1 MAMDFFE
8 HQEQAKR
15 RTGVLVVMF
24 VVAVVFTVLG
34 TFAALAATI
43 GGGKF
48 ANPQLFLGVSAAVL
62 AIIGIGTAIKF
73 AQMAGGGRAVA
84 AAMGGTQIDP
94 ATRDPDERRA
104 LNVVEEM
111 AIASGVPV
119 PPVYLIDDDSINA
132 FAAGNGPRD
141 SVVGLTRGCV
151 QQLTRD
157 ELQGVVAHEFSHI
170 FHQDTRLNMRLVA
183 WLGGLMA
190 MSLVGQV
197 ILRSLRF
204 SSGRGKN
211 NPVAVI
217 MLVALVLFVLGI
229 VGYFF
234 GRLIQ
239 SAVSRQREYLADAS
253 AVQYTRNPDGIAG
266 ALEKISTVGSRLR
279 APSAPEFSH
288 FFFAAGIGSLFATHP
303 PLEERIRRIRGLA
316 GAMPPA
322 APRAA
327 AGTAPGRASST
338 TPAGAAAFAGAEAAT
353 RAVSDATPTDIP
365 ATAVRASRDAIGTV
379 SSAQLARASRLL
391 GDIPPA
397 FIDAA
402 REPFSARAVVCA
414 LLLDRDAA
422 MMSRQLTLLAGD
434 PDLRDAVADL
444 HAVHPQPR
452 AEHRLPLVEI
462 AASSLALLS
471 PAQLAAFRT
480 ALTEL
485 IAADGQVD
493 RVEWTVRVVLRRA
506 IEGRGAAP
514 AARARAATTDDAA
527 LVVSV
532 LAWSGASDAAAAR
545 RAWSAARTAAPLLP
559 AEPAAPA
566 RCTLDALDDAL
577 GALDAA
583 PPRLKRVLVDACVA
597 SVAADG
603 RTTVE
608 EAELLRAVC
617 DSIGVPMPPIAAS

>member
-15 RTGVLVVMF
+15 RTGVLVVLF
-24 VVAVVFTVLG
+24 VVAVAGTVLG
-34 TFAALAATI
+34 TFAALAATV

-48 ANPQLFLGVSAAVL
+48 ANPQLFAGVTLAVL
-62 AIIGIGTAIKF
+62 AIVGIGTAIKF
-73 AQMAGGGRAVA
+73 AQMA
-84 AAMGGTQIDP
+84 GGTQIDP

-253 AVQYTRNPDGIAG
+253 AVQYTRNPEGIAG
-266 ALEKISTVGSRLR
+266 ALEKIATVGSRLR

-288 FFFAAGIGSLFATHP
+288 FFFAAGISSLFSTHP

-316 GAMPPA
+316 GA
-322 APRAA
+322 
-327 AGTAPGRASST
+327 AGLAGGNGADGRASGST
-338 TPAGAAAFAGAEAAT
+338 GPASVRADAAAFAGTAPARAAAT
-353 RAVSDATPTDIP
+353 GSPAAPAPADVSAAALHRAQA
-365 ATAVRASRDAIGTV
+365 AIGSV
-379 SSAQLARASRLL
+379 SAAQLSSASRLL
-391 GDIPPA
+391 RDVPPA
-397 FIDAA
+397 FLQAA

-414 LLLDRDAA
+414 LLLDPDTAA
-422 MMSRQLTLLAGD
+422 MASQLELLGAD
-434 PDLRDAVADL
+434 PALRDAVADL
-444 HAVHPQPR
+444 SAVHPAPR
-452 AEHRLPLVEI
+452 PEHRLPLLEI

-471 PAQLAAFRT
+471 PAQLASFRT
-480 ALTEL
+480 ALADL

-506 IEGRGAAP
+506 IEGRGAAHP
-514 AARARAATTDDAA
+514 ARTRGATTADLA
-527 LVVSV
+527 LVASV

-545 RAWSAARTAAPLLP
+545 RAWSAARAAAPMLP
-559 AEPAAPA
+559 PEPVATS

-577 GALDAA
+577 GALDTA
-583 PPRLKRVLVDACVA
+583 PPRLKRVLVDACIA
-597 SVAADG
+597 CVAADG

-608 EAELLRAVC
+608 EAELMRAVC
-617 DSIGVPMPPIAAS
+617 DSIGVPMPPVAAA